1 MREIVNRLSYIL
13 INIYDSISNII
24 GIYIAIRGIKAGIN
38 TIIKIIIIGPISN
51 SN

>member
-1 MREIVNRLSYIL
+1 MREIISRLSYIL

-24 GIYIAIRGIKAGIN
+24 NIYITIKGIKARIN
-38 TIIKIIIIGPISN
+38 TIIKTIIISPISN